1 MHVCRGAFFAGWAA
15 VYCLLL
21 VLHSALAS
29 GLETVPGQH
38 LPCPLSL
45 VGWATL
51 GWPPITQ
58 SLLMNLWLSPASGCC
73 GCCFNELPVYRL
85 FGVLQI
91 LQISICRDCSILYD
105 PRNG

>member
-1 MHVCRGAFFAGWAA
+1 MHVCRGAFFAGWTA

-29 GLETVPGQH
+29 GLETVPEQH
-38 LPCPLSL
+38 LPCPFSL

-73 GCCFNELPVYRL
+73 GCCFNELPVYTAVRS
-85 FGVLQI
+85 FADFTDFPLQG
-91 LQISICRDCSILYD
+91 LLHFV
-105 PRNG
+105 